1 MPYIYLDAD
10 ELAAL
15 RDVFVSRSRLG
26 HPVDWDAYDRAKA
39 RIIGEAA
46 LMSGRAEAAAARV
59 RLTATPGSCAA
70 GSCGSVVRSG
80 AAPG

>member
-1 MPYIYLDAD
+1 MPYIYLDSE

-39 RIIGEAA
+39 RII
-46 LMSGRAEAAAARV
+46 AEAAARV
-59 RLTATPGSCAA
+59 RPTATSDNCAA
-70 GSCGSVVRSG
+70 GSSGSAVRSG
-80 AAPG
+80 AARG